1 MALIKCT
8 ECGKEFSDKASACPN
23 CGCPTKDVLSE
34 LARTQE
40 QPEAEL
46 ETVEPLPPEASI
58 APIEP
63 APQPASSEIVQSVDG
78 PDTAENQ
85 SGKKKGHNVVQMLV
99 GLFICFAILGAGF
112 FVFSK
117 KTNKNHQDTNTQT
130 KTSDTYHS
138 SHSSGRSSTSSSS
151 YTKKTDTNT
160 ARHSDDDAFY
170 CAQLIV
176 EDYLKAPSTAKFCKL
191 SDATVTHLGNGEY
204 MVTGWVDAENSYGAT
219 IRSNFVVTYTATEK
233 GFKNGSAV
241 IG

>member
-8 ECGKEFSDKASACPN
+8 ECGNMVSDKASACPN

-34 LARTQE
+34 LARSQE
-40 QPEAEL
+40 TLEAEPK
-46 ETVEPLPPEASI
+46 TAEP
-58 APIEP
+58 P
-63 APQPASSEIVQSVDG
+63 APETPTTPVESAPQSTPSEMIRPATGND
-78 PDTAENQ
+78 DTEKPC
-85 SGKKKGHNVVQMLV
+85 GEKKGHNIVQMLV
-99 GLFICFAILGAGF
+99 GLFICFAILCAGF

-117 KTNKNHQDTNTQT
+117 KTNKNLQDTHTQT

-138 SHSSGRSSTSSSS
+138 SGSSSTSSSS

-204 MVTGWVDAENSYGAT
+204 MVTGWVDAENSYGAM
-219 IRSNFVVTYTATEK
+219 IRSDFVVTYTATEK
-233 GFKNGSAV
+233 GFKNGNAI

>member
-34 LARTQE
+34 LDRAEETL
-40 QPEAEL
+40 EAEPKSVDL
-46 ETVEPLPPEASI
+46 PAPETPA

-63 APQPASSEIVQSVDG
+63 APQSASSEMIQPTTGNAD
-78 PDTAENQ
+78 AEKPC
-85 SGKKKGHNVVQMLV
+85 GKKKGHNGFQMLV
-99 GLFICFAILGAGF
+99 GLFICFAILFTGF
-112 FVFSK
+112 VVFSK
-117 KTNKNHQDTNTQT
+117 KTNKNHQDTHTQT

-138 SHSSGRSSTSSSS
+138 SGSSSTSSSS

-191 SDATVTHLGNGEY
+191 SDATVAHLGNGEY
-204 MVTGWVDAENSYGAT
+204 MVTGWVDAENSFGAT